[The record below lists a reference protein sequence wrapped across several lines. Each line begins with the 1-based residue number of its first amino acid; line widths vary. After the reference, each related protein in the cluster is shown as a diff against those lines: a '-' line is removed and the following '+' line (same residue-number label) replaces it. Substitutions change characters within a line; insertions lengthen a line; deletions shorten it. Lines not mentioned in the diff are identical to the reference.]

1 MQYENKQIDIQNKL
15 NDYENQYQTTD
26 NLLQLLTQKNMAI
39 LNEEAALKDLAQ
51 LPAGYASF
59 DEFNNQYQSSQ
70 RKVEDLGSQLST
82 IKAKLEGL
90 QMDKSTDELKQTMDE
105 AELEWKRRLEEA
117 KAYALIQQQIE
128 ARERNQQQD
137 PFCEYKVKMQETFFK
152 LTGNKYSQMEFSGL
166 QPVSVSDQQKSIS
179 PDWLSQ
185 GTKDSLALTIRLT
198 MADYYLK
205 DRPGFLLLDDPMT
218 NMDPDRKKLAQE
230 QLDDFAQNRQV
241 ILLGCANSDNP

>member
-1 MQYENKQIDIQNKL
+1 
-15 NDYENQYQTTD
+15 
-26 NLLQLLTQKNMAI
+26 MAI